1 MKLTKSQRAEIKMK
15 FGGMCSYCGDLLGEK
30 WQADHLIPIRRNGD
44 GTCLNPEHDVIEN
57 LMPAC
62 SVCNKN
68 KHSFSLEFWRKQL
81 EDSNRKLRE
90 YVANY
95 RLALMFGQVQET
107 TSQIIFHF
115 EKWELQHDRTG

>member
-1 MKLTKSQRAEIKMK
+1 MKLNKSQREEVKMK
-15 FGGMCSYCGDLLGEK
+15 FGGFCSYCGELLGEK

-62 SVCNKN
+62 VICNKN
-68 KHSFSLEFWRKQL
+68 KHSFTLDFWRKQL

-107 TSQIIFHF
+107 EQPIIFHF
-115 EKWELQHDRTG
+115 EKWGNV

>member
-1 MKLTKSQRAEIKMK
+1 MKLTKTQRKELKQKYDGRCA
-15 FGGMCSYCGDLLGEK
+15 YCGSVLGDK
-30 WQADHLIPIRRNGD
+30 WHADHLDAVVRDLVTGKPE
-44 GTCLNPEHDVIEN
+44 NPEHDVIEN

-62 SVCNKN
+62 RVCNNN
-68 KHSFSLEFWRKQL
+68 KHSFTLEFWRKQL

-107 TSQIIFHF
+107 EQPIIFHF
-115 EKWELQHDRTG
+115 EKWGKV

>member
-1 MKLTKSQRAEIKMK
+1 MKLTKIQRDEIKIK
-15 FGGMCSYCGDLLGEK
+15 FGGFCSYCGELLGDK

-62 SVCNKN
+62 AICNKN
-68 KHSFSLEFWRKQL
+68 KHSFTLEFWRKQL

-107 TSQIIFHF
+107 TSQIVFHF
-115 EKWELQHDRTG
+115 EKWEQSQ